1 MMSRTM
7 ILGLAATCIA
17 ARKSTKTSV
26 ASIAATAGV
35 SASTIHKFEQ
45 GKTWPRRV
53 EAVVH
58 AYAVTSG
65 AEAHELWNEAASFM
79 RE

>member
-1 MMSRTM
+1 M
-7 ILGLAATCIA
+7 IFGLAVIC
-17 ARKSTKTSV
+17 RSTRESADISV
-26 ASIAATAGV
+26 ASIAAKADV

-45 GKTWPRRV
+45 GKTWPRRI

-65 AEAHELWNEAASFM
+65 EDARELWKEAVAFM

>member
-1 MMSRTM
+1 MSRTM

-35 SASTIHKFEQ
+35 SASTIHKFER
-45 GKTWPRRV
+45 GRTWPQRV
-53 EAVVH
+53 EAIVH
-58 AYAVTSG
+58 AYAVASG
-65 AEAHELWNEAASFM
+65 EEARELWKDAATFM
-79 RE
+79 HE